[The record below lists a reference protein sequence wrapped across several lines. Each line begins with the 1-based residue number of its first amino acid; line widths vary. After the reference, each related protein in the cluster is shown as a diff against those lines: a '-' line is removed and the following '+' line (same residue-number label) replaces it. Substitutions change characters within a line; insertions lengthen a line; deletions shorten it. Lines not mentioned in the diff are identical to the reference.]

1 MLYFQQDEKQNM
13 SKNIQNI
20 VLTIGLLQTAF
31 GATIPGLFNTGTDAS
46 NLALVGGN
54 GTPELHYTIV
64 GVGAAVTYLH
74 PGYLADDPNSR
85 WLSEAATGSFNAAT
99 RTFRLVFDLT
109 GFNANTAS
117 LSGDW
122 GGDNCGLVQLNGGPT
137 SGTLPGTGSG
147 CLNPAAYQ
155 TLTGFSFN
163 SGFFAGLNTLD
174 FIVTDSGA
182 PGGVRVDNLSGTVN
196 VTGVPEPA
204 TATLTVFGVGLVGLA
219 LARRRSAK

>member
-1 MLYFQQDEKQNM
+1 M
-13 SKNIQNI
+13 SKTTQNI

-31 GATIPGLFNTGTDAS
+31 GATIPGLFNTGTNAS

-64 GVGAAVTYLH
+64 GVGAPPVTYVH
-74 PGYLADDPNSR
+74 PAYLADDANSR
-85 WLSEAATGSFNAAT
+85 WLSEAATGSFNVAT

-109 GFNANTAS
+109 GFDPNTAL

-122 GGDNCGLVQLNGGPT
+122 GGDNCGFVQLNSGPT

-147 CLNPAAYQ
+147 CVNSLAFQ
-155 TLTGFSFN
+155 TLTAFSFN
-163 SGFFAGLNTLD
+163 TGFVVGLNNLD
-174 FIVTDSGA
+174 FVVTDTGA
-182 PGGVRVDNLSGTVN
+182 PGAVRVDNLAGTVN

-204 TATLTVFGVGLVGLA
+204 TATLTLFGVGLVGLA
-219 LARRRSAK
+219 LSRRRSAK